1 MSDKTFAVENTKTSS
16 ESKFFIQ
23 AIQDH
28 LLHADEER
36 LRLEGEI
43 RILTLLQ
50 KEYSDF
56 KSFN

>member
-1 MSDKTFAVENTKTSS
+1 MSSKTFAVEANKTSS
-16 ESKFFIQ
+16 ESKFFINK
-23 AIQDH
+23 IQEH

-36 LRLEGEI
+36 LRLEGEV